1 MFHKKEKIESM
12 WLNSAER
19 NNSKAKIEQKIKK
32 EIQEEYRRQADS
44 LRKRDD
50 FREELE
56 YFLEILSLPISPREV
71 KKRFSGPFVGLY
83 CIQAPLELFDA
94 LGFHPIRL
102 CSGSLAIQ
110 RLSAPFLPA
119 LSCPL
124 IKSCISAFYLD
135 ESIEKLCDIV
145 VVPTTC
151 DWNTKLP
158 EMIPEKASPLY
169 IMELPHIKESERG
182 QIRWLEEIYELKRF
196 LQQRAG
202 RKLNRRQ
209 LQISVNKYMK
219 GWQVFGRLIEFRRKR
234 LICGTWSIVLANA
247 FMIDDVESW
256 TERVNIVLKNYG
268 NPKGNSNPGVF
279 LAGSPV
285 FFPYLKI
292 SELIEEAGM
301 DILADELCTSERLM
315 ASVVY
320 DEPSEYGLL
329 KALSERY
336 HLPCSCPTYIDND
349 RRLKN
354 ILNTMRA
361 YNIKG
366 IVYHLLKGCHPYDIE
381 SFYFEKVIKENG
393 FHFLKIESDYSRE
406 DRQNILARLEAFR
419 ETLC

>member
-1 MFHKKEKIESM
+1 MQ
-12 WLNSAER
+12 LNSAER
-19 NNSKAKIEQKIKK
+19 NNSKAKLAQKIKK
-32 EIQEEYRRQADS
+32 EIQEEYHRQAS
-44 LRKRDD
+44 FLRERSD
-50 FREELE
+50 FCQELE
-56 YFLEILSLPISPREV
+56 YFLEIFSLPVSPQKV
-71 KKRFSGPFVGLY
+71 KKRFSRPFVGIY

-110 RLSAPFLPA
+110 RLSSPFLPA
-119 LSCPL
+119 LTCPL
-124 IKSCISAFYLD
+124 IKSCVGAFYLD
-135 ESIEKLCDIV
+135 ESIEKLCDIL

-158 EMIPEKASPLY
+158 EMIQDKAIPFY

-182 QIRWLEEIYELKRF
+182 QSRWLEEIYELKRF
-196 LQQRAG
+196 LEQCAG
-202 RKLNRRQ
+202 RRLNRSQ

-219 GWQVFGRLIEFRRKR
+219 AWQAFGRLIEFRRR
-234 LICGTWSIVLANA
+234 GLICGTWSIVLANA

-256 TERVNIVLKNYG
+256 TDKVNIVLKNYDK
-268 NPKGNSNPGVF
+268 PEGNSNPGVF

-301 DILADELCTSERLM
+301 DILADELCTSERLI
-315 ASVVY
+315 ASVIY

-336 HLPCSCPTYIDND
+336 HLSCSCPTYIDND

-354 ILNTMRA
+354 ILNTMRT

-366 IVYHLLKGCHPYDIE
+366 IVYHLLKGCHPYDLE

-393 FHFLKIESDYSRE
+393 FRFLKIETDYSRE

-419 ETLC
+419 ATLC